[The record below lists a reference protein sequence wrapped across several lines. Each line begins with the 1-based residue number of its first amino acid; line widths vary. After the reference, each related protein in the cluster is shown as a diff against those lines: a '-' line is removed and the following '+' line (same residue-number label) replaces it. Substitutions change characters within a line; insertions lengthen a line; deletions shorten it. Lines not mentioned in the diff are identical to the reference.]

1 MFHGSDSEGGAYA
14 TKWLRVERRRHC
26 SEGGR
31 SKNVG
36 LECSITREVGQRMAQ
51 LRKTREGKYFMK
63 ISIVFLR
70 PFRG

>member
-14 TKWLRVERRRHC
+14 TKWLRVERRHC
-26 SEGGR
+26 NKGGR

-36 LECSITREVGQRMAQ
+36 LECSITREVGQRTPP
-51 LRKTREGKYFMK
+51 LRKAWEGKYFMK
-63 ISIVFLR
+63 ISIVFLQ